1 MFAFLNTPNSIKNST
16 KEITNLPGLFSC
28 DIDKIKLKLLN
39 YTHTMRDNLRNG
51 SPIFRNISEV
61 AAKIEYNDIESI
73 ISGRLPVPTPCI
85 EYVGEPWK
93 GAARAS
99 AYQCGKPNP
108 FDSHSKHENAAL
120 AFIMTK
126 ELMFMN
132 HNIRMLSLIVR
143 RYQEEPE
150 EIGYPENE
158 GGSLTGSDTPEPDLD
173 SDSDSDSESH
183 IEYPL
188 VRSSDSYEPYRCS
201 RKCVVTTTGVFAVES
216 LRKKVNNLCRL
227 IELSPTYMTETYS
240 ERLGSLVLSDIFIY
254 FSKFDA
260 DHRNPVVWAFLEL
273 QNLSLACMKLM
284 ELFASNN
291 LFRLTKGT
299 EFATL
304 QDPHDAIFTQRR
316 DST

>member
-61 AAKIEYNDIESI
+61 EAKIEYNDIESI
-73 ISGRLPVPTPCI
+73 ISGRLPVPTS
-85 EYVGEPWK
+85 G
-93 GAARAS
+93 
-99 AYQCGKPNP
+99 YQCGKPNP

-126 ELMFMN
+126 ELTYLN

-143 RYQEEPE
+143 RYQEEPQ

-158 GGSLTGSDTPEPDLD
+158 GGLTGSDTPDSDSDLD
-173 SDSDSDSESH
+173 SDSDSDSDSNSESH

-188 VRSSDSYEPYRCS
+188 VRSSESYEPYRCS

-291 LFRLTKGT
+291 LFRLTEGT

>member
-28 DIDKIKLKLLN
+28 DIDKIKPKLLN

-73 ISGRLPVPTPCI
+73 ISGRLPVPT
-85 EYVGEPWK
+85 
-93 GAARAS
+93 S

>member
-188 VRSSDSYEPYRCS
+188 VRSSDSYEPYHCS

-227 IELSPTYMTETYS
+227 IELSPTYMNETYS
-240 ERLGSLVLSDIFIY
+240 ERLGSLVLSDIFTY

-291 LFRLTKGT
+291 LFRLTEGT